1 LQISLVFSG
10 VFVLCVVRYEQMFGL
25 MDEIKLG
32 REALDA
38 QTAAWLEQVAEFDRS
53 EQWRAAGY
61 YSAAAALAD
70 VCRMDK
76 GVASAAVKLARKLE
90 KLPLVADAFAEGAIS
105 ERHAS
110 VIATAATP
118 ERMAEFSNLEPEFV
132 DVARKCPPKELVAV
146 VGYVTDALDG
156 DGGAGAEDRMF
167 QRRRY
172 KQSRTLD
179 QALAVDGFLDPESAG
194 IHESALKIARDRD
207 EREAESRTPAQRNAD
222 AVTMIMRQ
230 WLELTGADTPDHVR
244 RNFVFVVDLEET
256 PGIGPELIA
265 VARSERRRDGHL
277 SEATLERIACDGNL
291 SRVIMLGTSEVLD
304 LGRTTRI
311 ASNAQFRALIAR
323 DRHCQA
329 PGCKEPPTRCQAHHK
344 WHWTRGGPTDL
355 DNLELLCWH
364 HHRQRH
370 IEEANARARRPRAD
384 DHPRD
389 NPSSQAVSNVPPTSA
404 PDRARPD

>member
-1 LQISLVFSG
+1 
-10 VFVLCVVRYEQMFGL
+10 M
-25 MDEIKLG
+25 K

-38 QTAAWLEQVAEFDRS
+38 QTAAWLDTVAELDRS

-76 GVASAAVKLARKLE
+76 GVAIVTVKLARKLE
-90 KLPLVADAFAEGAIS
+90 KLPLVAEAFADGAIS
-105 ERHAS
+105 QRHVS
-110 VIATAATP
+110 VLADAATP
-118 ERMAEFSNLEPEFV
+118 ERMAELTNLEPEFV
-132 DVARKCPPKELVAV
+132 DVARKCPPRELAAAV
-146 VGYVTDALDG
+146 RYVTDALDG
-156 DGGAGAEDRMF
+156 DGGADAEDRVF

-179 QALAVDGFLDPESAG
+179 DMLAVDGFLDPESAG
-194 IHESALKIARDRD
+194 VHESAMQIARDRD
-207 EREAESRTPAQRNAD
+207 EREAETRTPAQRNAD

-230 WLELTGADTPDHVR
+230 WLELTDADTPDHVR
-244 RNFVFVVDLEET
+244 RNFVFVVDRMET

-291 SRVIMLGTSEVLD
+291 SRVIMFGKSEVLD
-304 LGRTTRI
+304 VGRTARVAT
-311 ASNAQFRALIAR
+311 NAQFRALIAR

-329 PGCKEPPTRCQAHHK
+329 PGCKEPPTRCQAHHT

-355 DNLELLCWH
+355 DNLELLCRH
-364 HHRQRH
+364 HHRQQH
-370 IEEANARARRPRAD
+370 IEDAPRSS
-384 DHPRD
+384 RSC
-389 NPSSQAVSNVPPTSA
+389 PSSSPSPTCAAADLRS
-404 PDRARPD
+404 

>member
-1 LQISLVFSG
+1 LDAAFGIG
-10 VFVLCVVRYEQMFGL
+10 VVRYEQTFGF

-38 QTAAWLEQVAEFDRS
+38 QTAAWLEQVAAFDRS
-53 EQWRAAGY
+53 EEWRAAGY

-76 GVASAAVKLARKLE
+76 GVASVTVKLARKLE
-90 KLPLVADAFAEGAIS
+90 KLPLVADAFATGAIS

-110 VIATAATP
+110 VIADAATA
-118 ERMAEFSNLEPEFV
+118 ERMAEFSNLEAEFV
-132 DVARKCPPKELVAV
+132 DVARKCPPKELAAV
-146 VGYVTDALDG
+146 VRYVTDAMDG

-172 KQSRTLD
+172 QQSRTLD
-179 QALAVDGFLDPESAG
+179 NMLAIDGFLDPESAG
-194 IHESALKIARDRD
+194 LHESAMQIARDRD
-207 EREAESRTPAQRNAD
+207 EREAESRTPGQRNAD
-222 AVTMIMRQ
+222 AVTMNMRQ

-244 RNFVFVVDLEET
+244 RNFVFVVDLAET

-291 SRVIMLGTSEVLD
+291 SRVIMFGKSEVLD
-304 LGRTTRI
+304 VGRTARVAT
-311 ASNAQFRALIAR
+311 NAQFRALIAR

-329 PGCKEPPTRCQAHHK
+329 PGCKEPPTRCQAHHT

-355 DNLELLCWH
+355 DNLVLLCWH
-364 HHRQRH
+364 HHRQQH
-370 IEEANARARRPRAD
+370 LEDPRARLPRHEEESRPGR
-384 DHPRD
+384 
-389 NPSSQAVSNVPPTSA
+389 
-404 PDRARPD
+404 